1 MGNDHHLSI
10 FVAGLWQLSKQI
22 MRSMLVLLVMALSGL
37 LFGFGIVG
45 LMEGFWLFSVPHG
58 PYWVVWGSRASGIIW
73 VYLFFYL
80 LYRHVMR
87 LGQERIRISH
97 EKDT

>member
-45 LMEGFWLFSVPHG
+45 LMEEFWLFSTPHG
-58 PYWVVWGSRASGIIW
+58 PYWVVWGSRASGIVW
-73 VYLFFYL
+73 VCLFFYL
-80 LYRHVMR
+80 LYCHIMR

>member
-45 LMEGFWLFSVPHG
+45 LMEEFWLFSTPHG
-58 PYWVVWGSRASGIIW
+58 PYWVVWGSRASWIVW
-73 VYLFFYL
+73 VCLFFYL
-80 LYRHVMR
+80 LYCHIMR

>member
-1 MGNDHHLSI
+1 MGNNHHLSI
-10 FVAGLWQLSKQI
+10 FAAGLWQLSKQV
-22 MRSMLVLLVMALSGL
+22 MRSMLILLVMTLVVL

-45 LMEGFWLFSVPHG
+45 LMEGFRLFSAPHG
-58 PYWVVWGSRASGIIW
+58 PYWVVWGSRASGIVWACVI
-73 VYLFFYL
+73 FYL
-80 LYRHVMR
+80 LYRHIVR

>member
-22 MRSMLVLLVMALSGL
+22 MRSMLVLLVMALSAL

-45 LMEGFWLFSVPHG
+45 
-58 PYWVVWGSRASGIIW
+58 
-73 VYLFFYL
+73 
-80 LYRHVMR
+80 
-87 LGQERIRISH
+87 
-97 EKDT
+97 